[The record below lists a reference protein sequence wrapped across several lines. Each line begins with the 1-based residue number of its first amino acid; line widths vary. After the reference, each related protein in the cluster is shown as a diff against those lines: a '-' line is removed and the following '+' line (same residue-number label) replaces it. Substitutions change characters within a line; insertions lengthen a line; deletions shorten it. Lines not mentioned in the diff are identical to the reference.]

1 VSRDGQPVALLS
13 PEKRVYPVQN
23 MPTTE
28 AAIRSTLLGDLY
40 TVIGD
45 PDGTGAFTVRI
56 YIEPLVPWLWL
67 GTGLMM
73 LGGLVSLSDRRLR
86 VGAPARAGVLPQR
99 VARA

>member
-1 VSRDGQPVALLS
+1 
-13 PEKRVYPVQN
+13 
-23 MPTTE
+23 
-28 AAIRSTLLGDLY
+28 
-40 TVIGD
+40 
-45 PDGTGAFTVRI
+45 
-56 YIEPLVPWLWL
+56 VPWLWL